1 MSPARAWPRDL
12 PTGMR
17 LGTSS
22 WSEKSWVG
30 AFYPEGTQPADFLS
44 YYATRF
50 PAVEADVTY
59 YRVPSTSMV
68 RGWARKTPADF
79 KLCAKFP
86 RSIAHCGEGAT
97 PDATRLLLPEHT
109 ARETDAFLR
118 AMGELESRCGPLVLQ
133 FPYLNREAFAGLDPF
148 LERLDGYLGRLPKDF
163 RYAVEVR
170 NKAWLVPAL
179 TEVLTA
185 HRAALVLVDL
195 LYMPHPDEVADRIPL
210 VTTDFVYAR
219 LIGDRKKIDKLS
231 GKRFDKLV
239 FDQRPRLE
247 RWARVL
253 GDVAADVPETYAF
266 ANNHYAGHGPAT
278 VAELAALVRG
288 EEPGPAPGPPSQS
301 DLPF

>member
-1 MSPARAWPRDL
+1 MAHNVWPHDL
-12 PTGMR
+12 PRGLR

-30 AFYPEGTQPADFLS
+30 PFYPSGTPAADYLA

-50 PAVEADVTY
+50 PTVEADVTY
-59 YRVPSTSMV
+59 YRVPSTAMV
-68 RGWARKTPADF
+68 KGWARRTPDGF
-79 KLCAKFP
+79 KLSAKFP
-86 RSIAHCGEGAT
+86 RSIVHCGSGPV
-97 PDATRLLLPEHT
+97 PDGTKLLDLSQT
-109 ARETDAFLR
+109 DRECDAFLH
-118 AMGELESRCGPLVLQ
+118 AMSTLGDRCGPLVIQL
-133 FPYLNREAFAGLDPF
+133 PYLNRETFSGLDAFLERLGPF
-148 LERLDGYLGRLPKDF
+148 LERLPRDF

-170 NKAWLVPAL
+170 NKAWLAPSL
-179 TEVLTA
+179 TDLLAE
-185 HRAALVLVDL
+185 HRCALVLVDL

-247 RWARVL
+247 RWAEVL
-253 GDVAADVPETYAF
+253 REVTADVPETYAF

-278 VAELAALVRG
+278 VAQLAALIRG
-288 EEPGPAPGPPSQS
+288 QEPGPLPEPAGQT

>member
-1 MSPARAWPRDL
+1 VSPASAWPHDL
-12 PTGMR
+12 PRGLR

-59 YRVPSTSMV
+59 YRVPSTQMV
-68 RGWARKTPADF
+68 RGWARKTPPDF
-79 KLCAKFP
+79 RLAAKFP
-86 RSIAHCGEGAT
+86 RSIVHCGDGPA
-97 PDATRLLLPEHT
+97 PDATRLLTLEHT
-109 ARETDAFLR
+109 ARETDAFLH
-118 AMGELESRCGPLVLQ
+118 AMGVLEGRLGPLVLQ
-133 FPYLNREAFAGLDPF
+133 FPYLNREAFAGLEPF
-148 LERLDGYLGRLPKDF
+148 LERLDGFLGRLPREF

-179 TEVLTA
+179 TDVLKA

-219 LIGDRKKIDKLS
+219 LIGDRKKVDKLS
-231 GKRFDKLV
+231 NKRFDKLV
-239 FDQRPRLE
+239 LDQRPRLE
-247 RWARVL
+247 RWAQVL
-253 GDVAADVPETYAF
+253 RDVSADVPETYAF

-288 EEPGPAPGPPSQS
+288 EEPGPVPGPPSQS